1 MILVPEGLGK
11 IVDAIKLPDSE
22 NGILRGNI
30 IIFSM
35 TKATTYAEDEFM
47 GLTRNSGFSWEP
59 GRYAC
64 MLIVAI
70 FFNMA
75 RTGFNLKR
83 NKGLWILLAGL
94 LTTQSTTGFI
104 SLLIILIH
112 LLFNKNI
119 KYALAYLVLL
129 IPLSIAIYNLP
140 FVGEKINKLIDTDST
155 MEKVDQDL
163 EIDEDRNYVPQRFDG
178 LAFEFLNILNDPI
191 FGYGNDVEN
200 SYVKNN
206 ISAALVLSNGV
217 LKVLARFGLIV
228 GAIFYLLLYKSSR
241 LISKFYGIKGG
252 IFFMLLYISI
262 SISYDF
268 ILVPFFLAATL
279 ICQFVTIGSSVN
291 ENYQMQF

>member
-1 MILVPEGLGK
+1 
-11 IVDAIKLPDSE
+11 
-22 NGILRGNI
+22 
-30 IIFSM
+30 
-35 TKATTYAEDEFM
+35 
-47 GLTRNSGFSWEP
+47 
-59 GRYAC
+59 
-64 MLIVAI
+64 
-70 FFNMA
+70 
-75 RTGFNLKR
+75 
-83 NKGLWILLAGL
+83 
-94 LTTQSTTGFI
+94 
-104 SLLIILIH
+104 
-112 LLFNKNI
+112 
-119 KYALAYLVLL
+119 
-129 IPLSIAIYNLP
+129 
-140 FVGEKINKLIDTDST
+140 